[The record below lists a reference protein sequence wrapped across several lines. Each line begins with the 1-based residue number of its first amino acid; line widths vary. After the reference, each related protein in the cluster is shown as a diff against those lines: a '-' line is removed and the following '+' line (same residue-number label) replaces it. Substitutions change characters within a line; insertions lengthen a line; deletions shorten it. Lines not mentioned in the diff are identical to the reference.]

1 MRSGLYLL
9 LLGASIFMQG
19 AIASGDNLVI
29 PGHVATAETQMLPKR
44 GTSMERVLEQY
55 GEPDK
60 RYDSIGEPPI
70 TEWVYGSFR
79 VYFEYEFVLHSIDL
93 NTIILPKN

>member
-9 LLGASIFMQG
+9 LLGASVFMQ
-19 AIASGDNLVI
+19 AANATGDNLVI
-29 PGHVATAETQMLPKR
+29 PGHVATASAQILPKR
-44 GTSMERVLEQY
+44 GISMERVLEKY

-60 RYDSIGEPPI
+60 RYGPIGEPPI

-79 VYFEYEFVLHSIDL
+79 VYFEYEIVLHSIDL
-93 NTIILPKN
+93 NTIILPKK

>member
-9 LLGASIFMQG
+9 LLGASFFMQ
-19 AIASGDNLVI
+19 AASAAGDNLVI
-29 PGHVATAETQMLPKR
+29 PGHVATAGTHVLPTR
-44 GTSMERVLEQY
+44 GISMDRVLEQY

-60 RYDSIGEPPI
+60 RYGPVGDPPI

-79 VYFEYEFVLHSIDL
+79 VYFEYEIVLHSIDL
-93 NTIILPKN
+93 NTIILPKK